1 MDFCEFLA
9 IFLTLDQFIETNVN
23 VFTTVHSWCG
33 GHFTSI
39 SDCGVWGVGGKGRVS
54 SFQGRVSHTYILR

>member
-23 VFTTVHSWCG
+23 AFTTMHPWCG

-39 SDCGVWGVGGKGRVS
+39 SDCGVWGARDGVQVS
-54 SFQGRVSHTYILR
+54 RREFHTHIYLD